1 MRHLKLYN
9 EGHDAKLWRQIDRS
23 ELERIAYREQPESFT
38 VNELEVIHATTASQG
53 WARMMM
59 YREDKVRKRELGRG
73 LLNFDYYDRKPFLI
87 QEINLNDPINPANLT
102 NNVFM
107 TVLCLWSGQP
117 RHRLTNMRL
126 DIQKTT
132 DDLFIVTHALNYHT
146 YFVCDSIKGLV
157 RLLTDEPWVQV

>member
-1 MRHLKLYN
+1 
-9 EGHDAKLWRQIDRS
+9 
-23 ELERIAYREQPESFT
+23 
-38 VNELEVIHATTASQG
+38 
-53 WARMMM
+53 MM

-87 QEINLNDPINPANLT
+87 QEINLNDPINPVNLT

-107 TVLCLWSGQP
+107 TVVSKEMVTIQKDWLWSGQP
-117 RHRLTNMRL
+117 RHRLTNIRL

-132 DDLFIVTHALNYHT
+132 DDLFIVTYALNYRT

-157 RLLTDEPWVQV
+157 RLLTDAPWTQI